1 MDISKM
7 KKVMVTGPSD
17 GHEHALIKGNTV
29 YLVMAHGIEEAKMR
43 LEKMKIAP
51 TDRWLPSEEKA
62 VLIPGLW
69 EYKMATFQG
78 AV

>member
-1 MDISKM
+1 
-7 KKVMVTGPSD
+7 
-17 GHEHALIKGNTV
+17 
-29 YLVMAHGIEEAKMR
+29 MAHGIEEAKMR